1 MILFVFITNKG
12 LDFDGFK
19 QDAVQLQN
27 TSNLIVR
34 NILNDV
40 IQSGGVN
47 KIESILSK
55 DIYAAL
61 ERNNQTLDGWA
72 GSIFYWNLRLDS
84 GKYKGKTVG
93 EVISDNP
100 KDFVKN
106 NTILKSTIDEL
117 SQKYGRMKVLIEAG
131 DTIFRGSFVSR
142 QFDLLISPIGR
153 Q

>member
-1 MILFVFITNKG
+1 M
-12 LDFDGFK
+12 
-19 QDAVQLQN
+19 
-27 TSNLIVR
+27 
-34 NILNDV
+34 
-40 IQSGGVN
+40 N

-61 ERNNQTLDGWA
+61 EQNNQTLGGWA
-72 GSIFYWNLRLDS
+72 GPVFYWNLRLDS
-84 GKYKGKTVG
+84 GKYKEKTVG

-131 DTIFRGSFVSR
+131 DTIFRGSSVSR
-142 QFDLLISPIGR
+142 
-153 Q
+153 